1 MMDMSLSKLQELVM
15 DREAWHPKLMTDVK
29 SLSKL
34 IAKKIATTGYRWSRP
49 RKYFILNTQIRKE
62 K

>member
-1 MMDMSLSKLQELVM
+1 MRRYINKFNTKQCHSKLKS
-15 DREAWHPKLMTDVK
+15 KLMTDVK

-49 RKYFILNTQIRKE
+49 RKYFILNTPIRKD

>member
-1 MMDMSLSKLQELVM
+1 MNKLNSKECHSKLK
-15 DREAWHPKLMTDVK
+15 PKLMTDVK

-34 IAKKIATTGYRWSRP
+34 IAKKIATSGYRWSRP